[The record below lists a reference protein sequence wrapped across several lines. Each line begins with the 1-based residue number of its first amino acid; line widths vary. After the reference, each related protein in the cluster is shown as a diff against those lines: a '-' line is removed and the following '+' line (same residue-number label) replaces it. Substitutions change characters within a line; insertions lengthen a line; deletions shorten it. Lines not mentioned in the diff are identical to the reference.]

1 MAPVSIPCGSGEV
14 VHLKRRQ
21 RLKIGNTHGNQVVN
35 TWAFATLEDYC
46 DEDTN
51 YFVATRFRFR
61 YLSMCHTLSLGKL
74 TLAKKDILGDNTGEP
89 MLTMIE
95 DTSGGAHDL
104 LSAACHKDLYEEIDM
119 DECVGNCESN
129 LAQQLYIALDRS
141 GFVTE
146 RGKKGFSFDGAIHS
160 ACTVIETWSPDPL
173 SLFMN
178 VGVAAVKGGKGGKVS
193 PAEPTCP
200 IGGYVVL
207 RAETECIVIMSACP
221 MTLYNEDE
229 PRGAEYEVSDA

>member
-1 MAPVSIPCGSGEV
+1 MAPVPIPCGSGKV

-21 RLKIGNTHGNQVVN
+21 CLKIVNTHGNQVVN
-35 TWAFATLEDYC
+35 TWAFAALEDYC

-61 YLSMCHTLSLGKL
+61 YLSMCHTRTALGKL
-74 TLAKKDILGDNTGEP
+74 TVAKKDILRDNTREP

-104 LSAACHKDLYEEIDM
+104 LSAACHKDQYEEIDM
-119 DECVGNCESN
+119 DECPDNCESN
-129 LAQQLYIALDRS
+129 LAQQLHIALDRS

-173 SLFMN
+173 NLFMN
-178 VGVAAVKGGKGGKVS
+178 VPVRAVRVARAV
-193 PAEPTCP
+193 
-200 IGGYVVL
+200 
-207 RAETECIVIMSACP
+207 R
-221 MTLYNEDE
+221 
-229 PRGAEYEVSDA
+229 